1 MIERSVV
8 HSTFVIERVYPAAPA
23 KVYFALTDKEA
34 KKRWFADPAN
44 PRPDSYRMDFR
55 IGGQEVNTGGP
66 KDGPL
71 HTYTATYLDI
81 VPNERIVYSYD
92 MLFGDTRISVSLA
105 TMELR
110 PEGAGTRLVLTE
122 QSAFLDGH
130 DTSSTREHGTN
141 ILLDMLGRALA
152 AAS

>member
-1 MIERSVV
+1 MTERSVV
-8 HSTFVIERVYPAAPA
+8 HSTFIIERVYPQAPA
-23 KVYFALTDKEA
+23 KVYFALTDAEA
-34 KKRWFADPAN
+34 KRRWFADPSN
-44 PRPDSYRMDFR
+44 PQRDSYRMDFR
-55 IGGQEVNTGGP
+55 VGGQEVNSGGP

-81 VPNERIVYSYD
+81 VPNERLVYSYD

-122 QSAFLDGH
+122 QGAFLDGH
-130 DTSSTREHGTN
+130 DTSATREHGTN
-141 ILLDMLGRALA
+141 ILLDMLGKALVA
-152 AAS
+152 AG

>member
-1 MIERSVV
+1 MTERSVV
-8 HSTFVIERVYPAAPA
+8 HSTFVIERVYPVAPE
-23 KVYFALTDKEA
+23 KVYFALSDKEA

-92 MLFGDTRISVSLA
+92 MLFGDIRISVSLA
-105 TMELR
+105 T
-110 PEGAGTRLVLTE
+110 
-122 QSAFLDGH
+122 
-130 DTSSTREHGTN
+130 
-141 ILLDMLGRALA
+141 
-152 AAS
+152 